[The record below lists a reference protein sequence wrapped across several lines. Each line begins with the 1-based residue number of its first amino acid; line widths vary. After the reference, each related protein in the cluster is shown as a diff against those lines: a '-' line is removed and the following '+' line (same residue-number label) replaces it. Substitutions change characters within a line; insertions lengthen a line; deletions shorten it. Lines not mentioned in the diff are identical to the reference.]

1 MINQNTPELISS
13 IKRKINNIVDN
24 VFRLRYWLTIISL
37 PLQIFSIFYGIY
49 SRSYELLLTGLV
61 IYPILLF
68 IFVVSSSLFLKFKTY
83 MFDKKWFQ
91 KIIFKKDEIEFLNSF
106 FDSTYK
112 VYDIIDGD
120 FNLKLID
127 KISNECATKE
137 NLTILLKYFLLE
149 KVEEKEKIINLI
161 KKIYTNKEIINLM
174 YSKKMDSSYEYFY
187 LKTYLENNEEIKF
200 KILNDNNY
208 ILEGLSIQET
218 FEYKEIT
225 SIIESKK
232 IVSHCLNYISLK
244 EMVKLMF
251 EKKNTL
257 NEESKKL
264 YYLENLYPIW
274 NFFQSNNIRNIVA
287 IKKEIINL
295 VLNLEDV
302 KNIEGFEN
310 DFIELAKELDLNKD
324 ELLIMKQ
331 RINKENK
338 IKNETLNIIHI

>member
-1 MINQNTPELISS
+1 MINQNTPALISN

-24 VFRLRYWLTIISL
+24 VFRLRYWLTIMSL
-37 PLQIFSIFYGIY
+37 PLQIFLIFFGIY
-49 SRSYELLLTGLV
+49 NRSYELMITGFV
-61 IYPILLF
+61 IYPIFLF
-68 IFVVSSSLFLKFKTY
+68 IFVISTSLFLKFKNS

-106 FDSTYK
+106 FDSNYK

-120 FNLKLID
+120 FNLELID
-127 KISNECATKE
+127 KISNKYATKE

-161 KKIYTNKEIINLM
+161 KKIYTNKEIINLI
-174 YSKKMDSSYEYFY
+174 YSKKLDSSYEYFY

-218 FEYKEIT
+218 FEYKEIP
-225 SIIESKK
+225 SIIGSKK

-244 EMVKLMF
+244 EMVELMF

-257 NEESKKL
+257 NEENKKM
-264 YYLENLYPIW
+264 YYLQNLYPIW

-302 KNIEGFEN
+302 KNIEGFE
-310 DFIELAKELDLNKD
+310 DIFLKLAKEFDINKD
-324 ELLIMKQ
+324 ELLIMQQ

-338 IKNETLNIIHI
+338 IKNENFKIIHI